1 MKSTKAVYMIKRQV
15 SRNRLQEFNE
25 FNLMSFM
32 TKKKNKVIKE
42 MEIGNQGGKRK

>member
-1 MKSTKAVYMIKRQV
+1 MRSTKAVYMIKRQV

-32 TKKKNKVIKE
+32 TKKKKQSYK
-42 MEIGNQGGKRK
+42 GDGDWKPGGKA